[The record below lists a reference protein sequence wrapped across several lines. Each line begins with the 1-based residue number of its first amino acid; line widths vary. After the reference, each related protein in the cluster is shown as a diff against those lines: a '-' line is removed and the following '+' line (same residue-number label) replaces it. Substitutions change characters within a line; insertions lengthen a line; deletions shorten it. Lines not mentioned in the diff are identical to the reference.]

1 MNNSIRNNNQEFR
14 DGQAYLNYGS
24 LIDTASVDDPEDYNY
39 FIEHYYKHVG
49 SNRRYLSLRIRGE
62 AGAEDELISEFNRR
76 HNKSGQDEM
85 QIDEI
90 KAAIYKQQQKIV
102 YEANKVIESVQ
113 MRASNAERL
122 LESFISMIS
131 ERLISFAA

>member
-1 MNNSIRNNNQEFR
+1 MTRKI
-14 DGQAYLNYGS
+14 
-24 LIDTASVDDPEDYNY
+24 III
-39 FIEHYYKHVG
+39 FIEHYYKNVG
-49 SNRRYLSLRIRGE
+49 SNRHYLSLRIRGE
-62 AGAEDELISEFNRR
+62 AGTEDELISEFNRR

-122 LESFISMIS
+122 LSDQHSMLDEMKKEIA
-131 ERLISFAA
+131 ELKEKLEKKTRK